1 MHARSLVHQS
11 ACMQVVLFH
20 CAVRGQV
27 FCDAVLIMLGVLSLC
42 RWRTCMWQVA
52 TTFRH
57 QSKRYTDACTTAR
70 NNLCKGNMMLL
81 VALLFLHLRV
91 YLVSVYALFRL
102 PVTEVSSFVV
112 QQQVF
117 YAPWD
122 MPYCPPWDMPY
133 FPPSNPEADLS
144 HVS

>member
-11 ACMQVVLFH
+11 ACMQVVLFR

-57 QSKRYTDACTTAR
+57 QSKRYRCTTAR
-70 NNLCKGNMMLL
+70 NDLCKGNMMFCDMLL
-81 VALLFLHLRV
+81 VALLFCIYARLLGFSVCVIQASCNRNFFFRCSTASFLR
-91 YLVSVYALFRL
+91 ALGH
-102 PVTEVSSFVV
+102 
-112 QQQVF
+112 
-117 YAPWD
+117 AI
-122 MPYCPPWDMPY
+122 
-133 FPPSNPEADLS
+133 LS
-144 HVS
+144 PMGHAVLSPK